1 MNNKSSIATIQS
13 FVLIGAALY
22 IVLPDL
28 FFGPIDDSVVAL
40 IAGIT
45 ELVLGYAK
53 SRIPASSPISP
64 IWPGKPSFPAK
75 K

>member
-53 SRIPASSPISP
+53 SRIPASSPIELDD
-64 IWPGKPSFPAK
+64 F
-75 K
+75 

>member
-53 SRIPASSPISP
+53 SRIPASSPIE
-64 IWPGKPSFPAK
+64 FDDF
-75 K
+75 